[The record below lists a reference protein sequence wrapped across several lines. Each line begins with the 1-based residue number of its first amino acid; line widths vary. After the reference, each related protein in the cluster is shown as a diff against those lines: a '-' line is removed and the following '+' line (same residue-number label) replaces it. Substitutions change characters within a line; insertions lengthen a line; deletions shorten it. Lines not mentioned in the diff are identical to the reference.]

1 MSFSKTFIV
10 SILANSLN
18 ISRDICAARKN
29 LFSSN
34 FICTIFKY
42 NNISVKTTL
51 YKTTTG
57 T

>member
-29 LFSSN
+29 LFSS
-34 FICTIFKY
+34 IYVY
-42 NNISVKTTL
+42 NI
-51 YKTTTG
+51 
-57 T
+57 